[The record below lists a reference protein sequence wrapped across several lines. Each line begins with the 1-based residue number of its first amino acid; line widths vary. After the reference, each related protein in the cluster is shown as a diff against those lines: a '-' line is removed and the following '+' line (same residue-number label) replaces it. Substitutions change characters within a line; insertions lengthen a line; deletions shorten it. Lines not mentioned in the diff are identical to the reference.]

1 MIAKL
6 DRLVQSIYKGSQ
18 SINIRRGRVTNKVTG
33 GKRMQDEKEQR
44 LVVVD
49 YKLLPVGLYSYFT

>member
-33 GKRMQDEKEQR
+33 GKRKQDEKEQR

-49 YKLLPVGLYSYFT
+49 YKLL